1 MKKHIEKL
9 REQASGILKEIT
21 KEPRLKLK
29 TADKKAISRA
39 FEENLEKAA
48 KENLMFS
55 WVIDA
60 DTNTM
65 ATCMLDKNHDF
76 KGVLWEQKTQAA
88 KKSTLEY
95 KIIEWMASDDTGV
108 SSKTMAFIAAG
119 VPLRKIDYV
128 SGPLDSGDFGRCYRL
143 LKAVPEIRDYF
154 PDIARK
160 VKSFKAIIKH
170 WDELSALYEKE
181 IGSGRYIETTQ
192 RMRELLD
199 RFPKLPSSPVQTS
212 TSPAKKATG
221 TSKTKAAI
229 KKKSAS

>member
-1 MKKHIEKL
+1 MKKRTEKL
-9 REQASGILKEIT
+9 REQASEILKDIA
-21 KEPRLKLK
+21 KEPQLKLK
-29 TADKKAISRA
+29 TADKKAIARA

-48 KENLMFS
+48 KGNLMFS

-65 ATCMLDKNHDF
+65 ATCMLDKHQDF
-76 KGVLWEQKTQAA
+76 KGVLWEQKTPAA

-95 KIIEWMASDDTGV
+95 KIIEWMASDDTGI

-128 SGPLDSGDFGRCYRL
+128 SGPLDAGDFGRCYRL
-143 LKAVPEIRDYF
+143 LKRVPEIRDHF
-154 PDIARK
+154 PEIARK

-192 RMRELLD
+192 RIRELLD
-199 RFPKLPSSPVQTS
+199 RFPKLPSSPEQAATS
-212 TSPAKKATG
+212 KAKKATV
-221 TSKTKAAI
+221 TSKTKATI
-229 KKKSAS
+229 KKK